1 MTAKKLFIVAAAIVL
16 LICSCGF
23 AEVRKVNET
32 VNNPGKKFILSGAFD
47 VSYEFHLNERVGIT
61 ELKVFAYDA
70 ALRQSSGAYFDAG
83 HFIRARFGNADV
95 RINIIRPEASEQY
108 LLVRMFMNGTDI
120 FENIDMKKY
129 RRIEIIGGKK
139 YYRINPP
146 KRANKEAENF
156 AVYFGRIGGVAVS
169 RIKFS
174 GTYGEEK
181 ASSMSAMFAEKD
193 QTFRN
198 AIIRKSVTAVII
210 LALCALMLIIGRTNL
225 LKQMSL
231 RHFIGGLF
239 ATYAAAIYIISL
251 VHRFMPGFYSMM
263 MDIYLYL
270 GNTLG
275 VELLKNYKPYEIDWS
290 LCLLIVA
297 LLIYFVATSRNELL
311 SVMLLPVIILLQ
323 FFALMFTASSIQTV
337 GFYIFLGVMLFLF
350 IKYPGRG
357 RISSETTPN
366 RGLYMRENNT
376 GSEPDFS
383 GSYYDRDGHRY
394 HYSYDTVYNGNRRI
408 YIEDDDGVI
417 IELLVDGNGN
427 FFDEHNNIY
436 YKAN

>member
-1 MTAKKLFIVAAAIVL
+1 ML
-16 LICSCGF
+16 L
-23 AEVRKVNET
+23 
-32 VNNPGKKFILSGAFD
+32 
-47 VSYEFHLNERVGIT
+47 
-61 ELKVFAYDA
+61 
-70 ALRQSSGAYFDAG
+70 
-83 HFIRARFGNADV
+83 
-95 RINIIRPEASEQY
+95 
-108 LLVRMFMNGTDI
+108 
-120 FENIDMKKY
+120 
-129 RRIEIIGGKK
+129 
-139 YYRINPP
+139 
-146 KRANKEAENF
+146 
-156 AVYFGRIGGVAVS
+156 
-169 RIKFS
+169 
-174 GTYGEEK
+174 
-181 ASSMSAMFAEKD
+181 
-193 QTFRN
+193 
-198 AIIRKSVTAVII
+198 
-210 LALCALMLIIGRTNL
+210 IGRTNL

-239 ATYAAAIYIISL
+239 ATYAAAICIISL

-275 VELLKNYKPYEIDWS
+275 VGLLKNYKPYEIDWS
-290 LCLLIVA
+290 LCLLIAA

-311 SVMLLPVIILLQ
+311 AVMLLPVIILLQ

-337 GFYIFLGVMLFLF
+337 GFYIFLAVMLSLF

-357 RISSETTPN
+357 KMSSETKHRT
-366 RGLYMRENNT
+366 GGSYMRENNT

-408 YIEDDDGVI
+408 YIEDDDGVSV
-417 IELLVDGNGN
+417 ELWADSNGN